1 MMIIMQKSLKLVY
14 TLFGAFSYF
23 LLYFE
28 HKFCVDCCLF
38 ALGVGLVGMDPR
50 ASLTL
55 DSYFTTV
62 LHPLKAVILN
72 IFSAFAL
79 SAQ

>member
-1 MMIIMQKSLKLVY
+1 MIIIMQKSLRLVY
-14 TLFGAFSYF
+14 TLYGAFSYF
-23 LLYFE
+23 LLCFNINFVLIAVYLLYGQE
-28 HKFCVDCCLF
+28 
-38 ALGVGLVGMDPR
+38 LVMDPR

-62 LHPLKAVILN
+62 LHPLKAVIPN